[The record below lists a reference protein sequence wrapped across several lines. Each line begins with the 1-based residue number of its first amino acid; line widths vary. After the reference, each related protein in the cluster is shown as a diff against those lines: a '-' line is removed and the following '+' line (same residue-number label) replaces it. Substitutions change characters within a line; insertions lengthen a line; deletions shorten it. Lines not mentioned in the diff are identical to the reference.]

1 MRPKLDC
8 DRKPFWFMLLSP
20 TGAEEASVMR
30 ATRLG
35 AVALL
40 IFIAD
45 LICGAQAVHRL
56 GPNFRFL
63 PVLLQGTP
71 GFSTTPASPID
82 LGPSA
87 VGMTTPHAFSLQ
99 LQINNPGSAALSI
112 SSFSFFPAEAGFTAE
127 STFLPPFS
135 IAAGSSKPTAV
146 LFTPQGAGK
155 RTVQLSVSDNAPGSP
170 HIVQFTGTGV
180 TVPANDYAVILDPG
194 VPSSVNVT
202 AGNSTSFPV
211 WLLAGSGLGV
221 TSLTV
226 QCSGGPTGTAC
237 SLDHNSSLLVGDGF
251 GSTRD
256 KFMVSVSVPAKS
268 ALNHHGLRGIG
279 WSFAVLLGV
288 LLAGGRRRN
297 LRFVG
302 VIVAGLMASAV
313 MISCGGSGSGGGSN
327 SLVITA
333 TPTPGTPH
341 SLNVPIVVQ

>member
-1 MRPKLDC
+1 
-8 DRKPFWFMLLSP
+8 
-20 TGAEEASVMR
+20 MR

-35 AVALL
+35 AVGLL

-45 LICGAQAVHRL
+45 LACGAQAVHRL

-180 TVPANDYAVILDPG
+180 TVQANDYAVILDPG
-194 VPSSVNVT
+194 VRIFGECDRWEQHQFPCVASGRFRPGRYQSYCSV
-202 AGNSTSFPV
+202 
-211 WLLAGSGLGV
+211 
-221 TSLTV
+221 
-226 QCSGGPTGTAC
+226 Q
-237 SLDHNSSLLVGDGF
+237 
-251 GSTRD
+251 
-256 KFMVSVSVPAKS
+256 
-268 ALNHHGLRGIG
+268 
-279 WSFAVLLGV
+279 
-288 LLAGGRRRN
+288 RRTHRN
-297 LRFVG
+297 RLQ
-302 VIVAGLMASAV
+302 
-313 MISCGGSGSGGGSN
+313 
-327 SLVITA
+327 
-333 TPTPGTPH
+333 P
-341 SLNVPIVVQ
+341 